1 MRLRVRRDLLRRNGA
16 GITTEED
23 AMRAWAEECAEKNG
37 WVLNP
42 DKKILDTVI
51 RGLVRNR
58 KKFGEQY
65 CPCRLRS
72 GDKEKD
78 KAIICPCIYHKD
90 EIAKDGHCHCQLYY
104 RNDTTEKVIAE
115 KKE

>member
-1 MRLRVRRDLLRRNGA
+1 VRLRVRRDLLSHERRA
-16 GITTEED
+16 ETTDEEEI
-23 AMRAWAEECAEKNG
+23 RAWAEEYARKNG

-51 RGLVRNR
+51 RGLVRNK

-78 KAIICPCIYHKD
+78 RTIICPCIYHQD

-104 RNDTTEKVIAE
+104 RKDGAETVTEE
-115 KKE
+115 NE

>member
-1 MRLRVRRDLLRRNGA
+1 MDGA
-16 GITTEED
+16 ETTTEED
-23 AMRAWAEECAEKNG
+23 EMRAWAEEYANKQG
-37 WVLNP
+37 LVLNP
-42 DKKILDTVI
+42 DRKILDTVI

-58 KKFGEQY
+58 KKFGERY

-78 KAIICPCIYHKD
+78 KAVICPCIWHRD

-104 RNDTTEKVIAE
+104 RKDAAE
-115 KKE
+115 MAAGDKE